1 MRPLG
6 RRSINWQRRGLFRGR
21 LEWLRRSVLTQPS
34 GAADAAWAWI
44 HDLSK
49 RAKTDASAADAELN
63 ELFRHGS
70 PPKDLDGP
78 TEGMLV
84 MTTTNPA
91 LDTAVRAVTALW
103 MPWQGKRFD
112 ADAASGDNRM
122 TRSTG
127 LVSKLLWPLYSMR
140 DAKEGKLAFDFKTYV
155 EAGKEDPDVQVM
167 VIDYADIEK
176 NPRLIIRSIRDE
188 LVELVS
194 GVYLGKILF
203 NTSSDNYSK
212 IGYFALRMPR

>member
-1 MRPLG
+1 MAQDHEVVTPGVAGKL
-6 RRSINWQRRGLFRGR
+6 Q
-21 LEWLRRSVLTQPS
+21 WLRDSVKTQPE
-34 GAADAAWAWI
+34 GAADSTWAWI
-44 HDLSK
+44 EELSR
-49 RAKTDASAADAELN
+49 RAGSDAESADSELN
-63 ELFRHGS
+63 ELFRLGTPPTDLHGA
-70 PPKDLDGP
+70 

-91 LDTAVRAVTALW
+91 FDAVVRMITSLW

-112 ADAASGDNRM
+112 AEAGKGDNRL

-127 LVSKLLWPLYSMR
+127 LVGKLLWPLYSMT
-140 DAKEGKLAFDFKTYV
+140 DHTDGKLAFDFKTYV
-155 EAGKEDPDVQVM
+155 EPGKDDPDIDVM

-176 NPRLIIRSIRDE
+176 NPKLIIRSVRDE

-203 NTSSDNYSK
+203 KTDSGYSK
-212 IGYFALRMPR
+212 IGYFALRIPR